1 MIRKEYI
8 CKDCDFK
15 FERTTFEEEKEIQCP
30 VCGSKNVELLKEEEK
45 KPANC
50 SVSSKYT

>member
-15 FERTTFEEEKEIQCP
+15 FERTVFEEEKEVLCP
-30 VCGSKNVELLKEEEK
+30 VCGGNNIELVVREEK

-50 SVSSKYT
+50 SISSKYT